1 MAAAVMQVSNEHLD
15 RLRSVKSRIPR
26 LAVERCGVP
35 PSWVGYRWWQRE
47 SLRQHAE
54 RVGRMREL
62 QQVHEPRVHHA
73 PLPRNVDAR
82 ESLIDRRGWWG
93 FSFRDVPQRE
103 CGETLLGTVGDCRVV
118 HFHQPPGHTFAG
130 DHYVGI
136 LTGDQR
142 ALELREI
149 RLHDQHAA
157 RLRAGGREERH
168 AEATWVVERVWHNYS
183 HWLSA
188 HLPKFV
194 LLQQH
199 GLLDDVLLPTVL
211 PPAHE
216 ASLRR
221 LGLDPAAFRRFDP
234 AATQR
239 IERMHIMES
248 DRFRPEL
255 VTSVRAAMAPPGTVT
270 PWRRVYI
277 SRARA
282 TRRVLRNEQQIAGML
297 HRFGFE
303 PVVMED
309 LDFDAQVELMAETRV
324 LVAPHGA
331 GLTNMIFCAP
341 GTHIVEI
348 ANLDFPNPNFYAL
361 AAALGLEYWLVPGRA
376 AGEGHPL
383 FSDIVGDEAELA
395 RILPLLIDAALPAGR
410 GSTQPTGRVAVPGK
424 GNDMRPAVPGGAAQQ
439 VAVPAAG
446 DPGASFQPGLVS
458 VVVPCYNKAEFVA
471 ETLDSVLAQE
481 DVPFEVVVVDD
492 VSSDGS
498 YDVITRYE
506 DRVAV
511 HRMATNAGSTA
522 TRRHGA
528 SLARGEYIMFLDA
541 DDVLEP
547 GTLRALR
554 DALAGSTDAVAAVP
568 WRKLH
573 REGDGWVPRDS
584 GKALEP
590 PGDDPVAAWLGSWYY
605 PPCAVLWARVAY
617 DAVGGWGE
625 AGPWDD
631 RELMIRA
638 LLRGVRIIAA
648 PDGGALY
655 RILEEGAS
663 LRSLPTEAATASRI
677 RALDSIAALAGELD
691 VIDHYRRPLGL
702 AYFRLAHEQASTHP
716 QLMLECLARADEYL
730 GRTPI
735 SGSPAH
741 RALWRVMGLERKER
755 LARWLASRRLIS
767 RTTAGADATAT

>member
-1 MAAAVMQVSNEHLD
+1 MQDTTGYLEKLRAARA
-15 RLRSVKSRIPR
+15 RLPR
-26 LAVERCGVP
+26 LAVERFGVP
-35 PSWVGYRWWQRE
+35 PSWTGYRWWQRE
-47 SLRQHAE
+47 TLRQYAV
-54 RVGRMREL
+54 RAARTREL
-62 QQVHEPRVHHA
+62 QQVHAPRTHDA
-73 PLPRNVDAR
+73 PLPRNVAAR
-82 ESLIDRRGWWG
+82 ESLIADRGWWG
-93 FSFRDVPQRE
+93 FSFRDVPERQ
-103 CGETLLGTVGDCRVV
+103 CGETLLGMVDDCRVV
-118 HFHQPPGHTFAG
+118 HFRQPGGHLFAG
-130 DHYVGI
+130 DHYVAL

-149 RLHDQHAA
+149 RLHDQHAS
-157 RLRAGGREERH
+157 RLRAGGPVERH
-168 AEATWVVERVWHNYS
+168 AEATWVTERVWHNYS

-194 LLQQH
+194 LLQRL
-199 GLLDDVLLPTVL
+199 GLLDDVLLPAAL

-221 LGLDPAAFRRFDP
+221 LGLEPGDFRRFDP
-234 AATQR
+234 AAVQR
-239 IERMHIMES
+239 IGRMRVIES

-255 VTSVRAAMAPPGTVT
+255 VTSVRSVMAPPGAVT

-282 TRRVLRNEQQIAGML
+282 TRRVLRNEQQMAVTL
-297 HRFGFE
+297 RRFGFE

-361 AAALGLEYWLVPGRA
+361 ASALGHRYWLVPGRA
-376 AGEGHPL
+376 AGTGHPL
-383 FSDIVGDEAELA
+383 FRDIVGDEAELA
-395 RILPLLIDAALPAGR
+395 RILPLLADDAP
-410 GSTQPTGRVAVPGK
+410 
-424 GNDMRPAVPGGAAQQ
+424 GAAT
-439 VAVPAAG
+439 A
-446 DPGASFQPGLVS
+446 GASLQPGLVS
-458 VVVPCYNKAEFVA
+458 VVVPCYNKAQFVA

-481 DVPFEVVVVDD
+481 GVPFEVVVVDD
-492 VSSDGS
+492 VSTDGS
-498 YDVITRYE
+498 HDVITRYA
-506 DRVAV
+506 DRVSA
-511 HRMATNAGSTA
+511 HRMPANAGSTA

-554 DALAGSTDAVAAVP
+554 DALADSTDGVAAVP

-573 REGDGWVPRDS
+573 PEGDGWVPRDS

-590 PGDDPVAAWLGSWYY
+590 PGGDPVSAWLGSWYY
-605 PPCAVLWARVAY
+605 PPCSVLWRRATY

-638 LLRGVRIIAA
+638 LLLGVRITAA
-648 PDGGALY
+648 SGGGALY
-655 RILEEGAS
+655 RILDEGTS
-663 LRSLPTEAATASRI
+663 LRSLPTEAATASRL
-677 RALDSIAALAGELD
+677 RALDSVAALAAERGVLD
-691 VIDHYRRPLGL
+691 RYRRPLGL
-702 AYFRLAHEQASTHP
+702 AYFRLAHEQASAHP
-716 QLMLECLARADEYL
+716 ALMLECLARADAHL
-730 GRTPI
+730 GRAPI
-735 SGSPAH
+735 SGSRLH

-755 LARWLASRRLIS
+755 LARWLAARGIIRRQP
-767 RTTAGADATAT
+767 AGAASAAA